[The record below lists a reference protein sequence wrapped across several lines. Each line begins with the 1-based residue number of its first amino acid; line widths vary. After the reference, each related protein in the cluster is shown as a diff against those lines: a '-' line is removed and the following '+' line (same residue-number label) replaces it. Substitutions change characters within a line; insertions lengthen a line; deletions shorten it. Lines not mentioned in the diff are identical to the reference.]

1 MIFLTFQE
9 KSKKYQIEAEKGEDL
24 LPALDI
30 FLKKHRMDV
39 LDIEDIRLDLSREKS
54 ITSRRIAETVLRA
67 ITLAKEWR

>member
-9 KSKKYQIEAEKGEDL
+9 KGQKYQIKAERGEDL

-39 LDIEDIRLDLSREKS
+39 LDIEDLQLNLSREKS

-67 ITLAKEWR
+67 ITLVKEWR